1 MAKKKSADLFDD
13 APEAAQQPAN
23 KTAKKAAPKKAK
35 TQAKPDATKPE
46 GKGYSAADIEVL
58 EGLEPVRRRP
68 GMYIGGTDGRAM
80 HHLFAEVIDNSM
92 DEAVAGHAGFIEVDM
107 QAGNRLSVRDNG
119 RGIPVDPHPKFKDKS
134 ALEVIMTTLHAGGKF
149 GGDAYDTSGGLHG
162 VGVSVV
168 NALSSELIVEVAR
181 DQKLHRQAFSR
192 GLAQGKVEKVGDA
205 KNKRGT
211 TVSFVPDEEIFGKTQ
226 FDAAR
231 VYSMAKAK
239 AYLFGGVEIRWQ
251 CDPALIKDEDKCPA
265 QDVLKFPNGLQDY
278 LEEQIG
284 GRAVVTPQP
293 FAGKVQKE
301 GGHGSVEWAVT
312 WVAAGI
318 GNADGM
324 NASYCNTVPTPEG
337 GTHEQ
342 GMRSALTKGLKTY
355 GDRINNKKANIITGE
370 DVMGTAAALVSVFVR
385 EPEFQGQTKDKLAT
399 PEAAKIV
406 ETTLRD
412 HFEHYL
418 TSAPAEAD
426 KLLGWVIDRA
436 DERVR
441 RRQEKEVSRK
451 SAVRKLR
458 LPGKLADCSQNSS
471 EGAELF
477 IVEGDSAGGSAK
489 QGRNRKNQAILPLRG
504 KILNVAN
511 ATATK
516 MQQSQQIADLVL
528 ALGCGMGP
536 SYDEA
541 RLRYEK
547 IIIMTDADVD
557 GAHIAALLV
566 TFFHEQMPDLIKQG
580 HLYIAVPP
588 LYRLAQGAKTF
599 YARDDEHREELLKTE
614 FRANAKVDVSRFKGL
629 GEMLPA
635 QLKETTMMPDKR
647 TLLQVHIPE
656 DESKATE
663 KAVKDLMGNKPEL
676 RFKFIQE
683 NAAFAGEDLLD
694 I

>member
-1 MAKKKSADLFDD
+1 MASKKS
-13 APEAAQQPAN
+13 
-23 KTAKKAAPKKAK
+23 
-35 TQAKPDATKPE
+35 TKDMFGE
-46 GKGYSAADIEVL
+46 SAGKGKAEKSYSAADIEVL

-68 GMYIGGTDGRAM
+68 GMYIGGTDSRAM

-92 DEAVAGHAGFIEVDM
+92 DEAVAGHASFIEVELM
-107 QAGNRLSVRDNG
+107 PGNRLSVRDNG
-119 RGIPVDPHPKFKDKS
+119 RGIPIDPHPKYKDKS

-168 NALSSELIVEVAR
+168 NALSSELLVEVAR
-181 DQKLHRQAFSR
+181 EQKLHAQSFSQ
-192 GLAQGKVEKVGDA
+192 GLSQGKVKQIGEA
-205 KNKRGT
+205 KNRRGT
-211 TVSFVPDEEIFGKTQ
+211 TVTFVPDTEIFGKIT
-226 FDAAR
+226 FDPAR
-231 VYSMAKAK
+231 LYAMAKAK
-239 AYLFGGVEIRWQ
+239 AYLFGGVEIRWK
-251 CDPALIKDEDKCPA
+251 CDAELIKDEAKCPPE
-265 QDVLKFPNGLQDY
+265 DVLKFPNGLQDY
-278 LEEQIG
+278 LEEQVG
-284 GRAVVTPQP
+284 GRATVTPQV

-301 GGHGSVEWAVT
+301 GGHGSCEWAVT

-324 NASYCNTVPTPEG
+324 SASYCNTVPTPEG

-342 GMRSALTKGLKTY
+342 GMRSALTKGLKAY
-355 GDRINNKKANIITGE
+355 GERINNKKANIITGE
-370 DVMGTAAALVSVFVR
+370 DVMGTAAAFVSVFVR

-406 ETTLRD
+406 ENTLRD

-418 TSAPAEAD
+418 TAAPADAD

-436 DERVR
+436 EERVR

-458 LPGKLADCSQNSS
+458 LPGKLADCSQNTSD
-471 EGAELF
+471 GAELF

-489 QGRNRKNQAILPLRG
+489 QGRNRKNQAVLPLRG

-511 ATATK
+511 ATAAK

-528 ALGCGMGP
+528 ALGCGMGA

-547 IIIMTDADVD
+547 VIIMTDADVD

-566 TFFHEQMPDLIKQG
+566 TFFHEQMPDLIRQG

-599 YARDDEHREELLKTE
+599 YARDDEHREELLRTE

-635 QLKETTMMPDKR
+635 QLKETTMMPGSR
-647 TLLQVHIPE
+647 TLLQVQIPDE
-656 DESKATE
+656 ESKATA
-663 KAVKDLMGNKPEL
+663 KTVKDLMGNKPEL

-683 NAAFAGEDLLD
+683 NAAFAGEELLD